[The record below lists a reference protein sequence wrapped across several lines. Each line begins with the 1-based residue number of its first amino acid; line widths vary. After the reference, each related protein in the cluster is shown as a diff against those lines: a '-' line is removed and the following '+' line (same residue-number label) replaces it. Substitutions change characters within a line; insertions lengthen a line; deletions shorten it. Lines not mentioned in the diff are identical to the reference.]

1 MQVLIDTHIFLRLIS
16 DSKKLKPAAKRFIT
30 EADAVYVSA
39 ASIWEISIKV
49 ALKKL
54 KLKKVNPDDL
64 VGAIT
69 RAGLAELPVT
79 AKHAAKVATL
89 PLHPNHNDPFDRM
102 LVAQA
107 LTEPLLLL
115 TDDALLAPYGNL
127 VQVV

>member
-1 MQVLIDTHIFLRLIS
+1 MQVLIDTHIFLWLIS
-16 DSKKLKPAAKRFIT
+16 DSKKLKPAAKRMIT

-54 KLKKVNPDDL
+54 KANPQDM

-69 RAGLAELPVT
+69 QAGMLELPVT
-79 AKHAAKVATL
+79 ARHAAKVATL
-89 PLHPNHNDPFDRM
+89 PLHPDHNDPFDRL

-115 TDDALLAPYGNL
+115 TDDAQLVHYSNL
-127 VQVV
+127 VQAI

>member
-1 MQVLIDTHIFLRLIS
+1 MQILLDTHIFLWLIS

-54 KLKKVNPDDL
+54 RANPDDL
-64 VGAIT
+64 AGAIT
-69 RAGLAELPVT
+69 QAGLIELPVT
-79 AKHAAKVATL
+79 AKHAATVATL
-89 PLHPNHNDPFDRM
+89 PLHPDHNDPFDR
-102 LVAQA
+102 LLIAQA

-115 TDDALLAPYGNL
+115 TNDAQLAQYGNMAR
-127 VQVV
+127 VV